1 MTVAVYAGTF
11 DPVTLGHVDIAKRA
25 AEIFSKL
32 YVCIYSNPSKNQLFT
47 VEERVE
53 LLEKAVSTLKNV
65 EVDTFDSLVV
75 DYARKK
81 GAKVMVRGLRSGS
94 DFEYE
99 YEMAFMNKKLAP
111 DIELVCLMTSL
122 EYQFVSSSLMKEVA
136 GLGGDIGTL
145 VSPEVAN
152 AIHEKTGSCPS

>member
-1 MTVAVYAGTF
+1 MTTAVYPGTF
-11 DPVTLGHVDIAKRA
+11 DPVTLGHVDIVTRA
-25 AEIFSKL
+25 AAIFGKL
-32 YVCIYSNPSKNQLFT
+32 YVCIYSNPVKNQLFT

-53 LLEKAVSTLKNV
+53 LLEKSLSTLKNV

-75 DYARKK
+75 DYARQK

-111 DIELVCLMTSL
+111 DVELVCLMTSL

-136 GLGGDIGTL
+136 GLGGDVGTL
-145 VSPEVAN
+145 VSPEVAS
-152 AIHEKTGSCPS
+152 AIHGKMELHA